1 MFLCSVLTLAVS
13 VALSRAAAAPP
24 APCCI
29 GQQFSANIDETGG
42 QVAGTGGKF
51 IDVSVYRQS
60 FIKMRTF
67 VNNFFLVSRR
77 CNHPTNKNIVI
88 KIRNGST
95 SFVAHPFLHIQCI
108 STSEITTMFLLV
120 TERVIST
127 LSAANALSTIWL
139 HQQEDLCGGYSGAP
153 HGHIPLQSGQRLLYG
168 IRLHT
173 AFIYFIVIK
182 GYSSL
187 VGYASI
193 LFHKK

>member
-67 VNNFFLVSRR
+67 VNYFFLVSRR

-95 SFVAHPFLHIQCI
+95 SFVAHSFLHIQCI

-120 TERVIST
+120 TERVTST
-127 LSAANALSTIWL
+127 LSAANALSTI
-139 HQQEDLCGGYSGAP
+139 
-153 HGHIPLQSGQRLLYG
+153 
-168 IRLHT
+168 
-173 AFIYFIVIK
+173 
-182 GYSSL
+182 
-187 VGYASI
+187 
-193 LFHKK
+193 